1 MKHIFWCIQQLDRV
15 GGTEAV
21 SITIANELVNR
32 YDVTLVVTAKSEKSV
47 FQIDPRIKIY
57 SLGVDPKITKFDE
70 SSQYDISHFKFGKY
84 IKLVNSTASAYVYK
98 RNKYRNQL
106 QKLLDDNPDSL
117 MICSSLDNYLYAP
130 KRGKVFFHF
139 HFDGKHYCSLMNKFS
154 LGIARKPDKN
164 IFLTKATLEYVTKRK
179 KSLKKNSVY
188 IYNPVKFE
196 PQLDLN
202 YYNNTIIFVGR
213 FANQKNPILALEVA
227 LELKEANFP
236 YHLNMYGSGPLE
248 KEMRDFVMRHN
259 LEDNVT
265 ITINHPITKE
275 DYLHS
280 DLQIITSRYEGF
292 VLVKG
297 EANVLSTPTIS
308 TMLGE
313 QTYEQFNE
321 GKDGF
326 VIKSNKAK
334 DMAVKIMEVLSDKDK
349 LIELKKSSYE
359 QGKKLVKENI
369 ISKWINLIENS

>member
-21 SITIANELVNR
+21 SITIANELVKR

-84 IKLVNSTASAYVYK
+84 LKLVNSTASAYVYK

-179 KSLKKNSVY
+179 IFCTRNHSL
-188 IYNPVKFE
+188 
-196 PQLDLN
+196 
-202 YYNNTIIFVGR
+202 
-213 FANQKNPILALEVA
+213 
-227 LELKEANFP
+227 
-236 YHLNMYGSGPLE
+236 
-248 KEMRDFVMRHN
+248 
-259 LEDNVT
+259 
-265 ITINHPITKE
+265 
-275 DYLHS
+275 
-280 DLQIITSRYEGF
+280 
-292 VLVKG
+292 
-297 EANVLSTPTIS
+297 
-308 TMLGE
+308 
-313 QTYEQFNE
+313 
-321 GKDGF
+321 
-326 VIKSNKAK
+326 
-334 DMAVKIMEVLSDKDK
+334 
-349 LIELKKSSYE
+349 
-359 QGKKLVKENI
+359 
-369 ISKWINLIENS
+369 